1 MAAAK
6 PDPKPDQ
13 AERRRI
19 EAIKRQAR
27 KDAAMILAQ
36 QDSAHPVGSVEF
48 LKQASRL
55 ADWLDDGTMPK

>member
-6 PDPKPDQ
+6 PDQ
-13 AERRRI
+13 AEKRRI

-36 QDSAHPVGSVEF
+36 QDSPNPVGSKEF
-48 LKQASRL
+48 LQQASRL